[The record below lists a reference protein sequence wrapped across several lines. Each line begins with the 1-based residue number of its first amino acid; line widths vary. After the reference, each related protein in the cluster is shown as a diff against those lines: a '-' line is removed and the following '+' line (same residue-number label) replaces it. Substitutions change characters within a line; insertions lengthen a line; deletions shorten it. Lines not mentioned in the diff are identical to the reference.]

1 MKINQETYALVFK
14 HLLTEEAS
22 AHELADVSGL
32 HSITAQSLMNT
43 LKKHKVVHVCGW
55 DKDTMGRDT
64 TPIYKLGAGK
74 NVSRTRMTRA
84 QVVARYRA
92 KKKALDEV
100 RMIFKGDTHG
110 QV

>member
-1 MKINQETYALVFK
+1 MKVNQETYALVFK

-32 HSITAQSLMNT
+32 HSITVQSLMRT
-43 LKKHKVVHVCGW
+43 LKKYKVVHVCGW
-55 DKDTMGRDT
+55 DKDGMGRDT
-64 TPIYKLGAGK
+64 TPIYKLGVGK

-92 KKKALDEV
+92 KKKHMDEV
-100 RMIFKGDTHG
+100 KMIFKGATHG